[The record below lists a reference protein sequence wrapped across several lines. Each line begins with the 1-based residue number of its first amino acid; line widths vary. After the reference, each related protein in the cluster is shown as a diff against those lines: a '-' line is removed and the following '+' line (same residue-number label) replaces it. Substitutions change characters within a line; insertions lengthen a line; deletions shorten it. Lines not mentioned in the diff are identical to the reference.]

1 MVCKEETKAVL
12 LRLRMWRLRSK
23 RKLPAASLVRTV
35 RFCAVFGLG
44 WNRTG
49 RSCDVDH
56 SPFAADRLGVS
67 VKTLN
72 GYVRKGEL
80 RYIVVGRVPIRAM
93 DRQIEVLEQ
102 KA

>member
-1 MVCKEETKAVL
+1 MSTI
-12 LRLRMWRLRSK
+12 LRSSK
-23 RKLPAASLVRTV
+23 S
-35 RFCAVFGLG
+35 
-44 WNRTG
+44 
-49 RSCDVDH
+49 
-56 SPFAADRLGVS
+56 AADRLGVS

-72 GYVRKGEL
+72 GYVREGEL